1 MERWHMTD
9 EYGDYDKFA
18 QMYLLNK
25 KSWQMVNIFS

>member
-1 MERWHMTD
+1 MTD

>member
-1 MERWHMTD
+1 MTD

-25 KSWQMVNIFS
+25 KSWQMSNIFS

>member
-1 MERWHMTD
+1 MTD

-18 QMYLLNK
+18 QMYLLDK